1 MKKVQRIDSECREMV
16 ESLIDDLV
24 FLFVE
29 EPSESSDEKGLNDKS
44 DNGGIVVLENKIQEL
59 NRVHEQVVKDILA
72 NNEEI
77 KHKYEDL

>member
-16 ESLIDDLV
+16 ESIIDDIV
-24 FLFVE
+24 FPFVE
-29 EPSESSDEKGLNDKS
+29 EPSESSDKEKGLNDES
-44 DNGGIVVLENKIQEL
+44 DNVSIAVLENKIQEL

-77 KHKYEDL
+77 N

>member
-1 MKKVQRIDSECREMV
+1 MSG

-24 FLFVE
+24 FLSVE
-29 EPSESSDEKGLNDKS
+29 EPSELSDEKGLNDKS
-44 DNGGIVVLENKIQEL
+44 DNGSIVVLENKIQEL